1 MSKSKKSSTILKID
15 KSTVATLKDQM
26 EANQVG
32 ATLPSTD
39 ADDNI
44 TITVDGHSPVT
55 TSSKKL
61 AQLAAKVK
69 AAGKPPRRLLKEK
82 SSQGDMVTD
91 GKMIVPE
98 PTSPL
103 YIAGKRL
110 KEACIQEKLNDDEKA
125 EAMLEVMQA
134 MRRAK
139 RYIYKVEGYAFEL
152 HHQGAQDKVRVI
164 KPK

>member
-26 EANQVG
+26 EANQVRT
-32 ATLPSTD
+32 TLPPTD
-39 ADDNI
+39 ADNI
-44 TITVDGHSPVT
+44 TITVDSHSPVT

-69 AAGKPPRRLLKEK
+69 AAGKPQRRLLKEK
-82 SSQGDMVTD
+82 ASQGDMVTD